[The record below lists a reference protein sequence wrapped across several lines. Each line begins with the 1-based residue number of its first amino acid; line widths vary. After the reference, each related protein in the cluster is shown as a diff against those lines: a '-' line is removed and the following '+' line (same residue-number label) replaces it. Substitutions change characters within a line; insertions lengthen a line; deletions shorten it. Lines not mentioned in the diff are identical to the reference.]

1 MSLSASSRVPVVENA
16 ELHGARLALVDRGEA
31 VDRHHH
37 GLRPIRRPAVE
48 EIGDGGVKRPVDLA
62 RAHQPVV
69 GRQVPVAGNMGGLAD
84 LRHGVGRVGW
94 PVAVVGQ
101 PRVALQ
107 HERRIHELGE
117 QAGHLLRTDVPGN
130 VALQFGLG
138 QPQGPERLRQ
148 PVGRVLADEDIAAPA
163 AAVHQEGRSLF
174 TLEKASHHAKRT

>member
-1 MSLSASSRVPVVENA
+1 MSCVRQAAVPVVENA
-16 ELHGARLALVDRGEA
+16 ELHGAHLPLVDRREA

-37 GLRPIRRPAVE
+37 GLRPFRRPPVE

-62 RAHQPVV
+62 RAHQLVV

-84 LRHGVGRVGW
+84 LRHGVGRVGR

-107 HERRIHELGE
+107 HERRTEEPRE

-138 QPQGPERLRQ
+138 ESQGPERLRQ
-148 PVGRVLADEDIAAPA
+148 PVGGVFADQHIGASA
-163 AAVHQEGRSLF
+163 AAVHQEGGGLF
-174 TLEKASHHAKRT
+174 ILENAGRHAERT